1 LIPLEATGEV
11 EVTDGMATAGGVLEF
26 WNIVKPGISIAREI
40 TNTRKISNFRVMKSH
55 DRYDI

>member
-1 LIPLEATGEV
+1 M
-11 EVTDGMATAGGVLEF
+11 DGMATAGGVLEF